1 MPEVPSFKEMGV
13 KIEFSQWAGLFV
25 PSATPDYITNK
36 LREAAKQ
43 AANDERVRA
52 VINGAGSPIQYMD
65 APEFKVYWDKESAQM
80 GEVVKKIGKVE

>member
-1 MPEVPSFKEMGV
+1 MGV

-25 PSATPDYITNK
+25 PSATPEYITNK

-43 AANDERVRA
+43 AATDERVRL
-52 VINGAGSPIQYMD
+52 VINNAGSPIQYMD

-80 GEVVKKIGKVE
+80 GDIVRKIGKVE

>member
-1 MPEVPSFKEMGV
+1 
-13 KIEFSQWAGLFV
+13 
-25 PSATPDYITNK
+25 

-43 AANDERVRA
+43 AANDERVRS
-52 VINGAGSPIQYMD
+52 VINSAGSPIQYMD